1 MGDLIAGGFSSI
13 SDVQLLFYW
22 REKKKKVKNSPLD
35 LGNMNAAII

>member
-13 SDVQLLFYW
+13 SDVQLLFYC
-22 REKKKKVKNSPLD
+22 RGKKKVKNSPLD